1 MSVKKTSKRGEVSE
15 PAVVELVGPAA
26 LVIQRDSATYVAVF
40 LCPHP
45 TPPNPF
51 TYSDLL
57 YAPFKFDGV
66 GPLVAVP
73 IVWYR

>member
-1 MSVKKTSKRGEVSE
+1 MSVKKTSKRGEVSK
-15 PAVVELVGPAA
+15 PAVVEMVGPTA
-26 LVIQRDSATYVAVF
+26 LVIQRDSATYVF

-57 YAPFKFDGV
+57 YAPFKFDGI
-66 GPLVAVP
+66 GPLVVGP